1 MPPITGDFLD
11 AASRSEFL
19 QRIEINQRADAQAV
33 IVELIPD
40 IGFIESAI
48 VIIGEPFIHGITAGL
63 LDVVV
68 NDAALDA
75 IDEKGIAKAY
85 KELKKQRSPEEEVE
99 SEGVVKELQSL

>member
-11 AASRSEFL
+11 AAGRGEFL
-19 QRIEINQRADAQAV
+19 QRIEIYQRADAQAV

-48 VIIGEPFIHGITAGL
+48 VVIRKPFIHGIAAGL

-68 NDAALDA
+68 DDAALDA
-75 IDEKGIAKAY
+75 IDEEVNIAPVIIWQA
-85 KELKKQRSPEEEVE
+85 ELFEEREH
-99 SEGVVKELQSL
+99 K